1 MHISIASKRYSFGDI
16 HALSFNTLPRRI
28 VMVASTF
35 QVFHDLLLLV
45 SPAKR

>member
-1 MHISIASKRYSFGDI
+1 MLYCIKEVSFG
-16 HALSFNTLPRRI
+16 ACKYPRLYSLPRRI
-28 VMVASTF
+28 GMVASTF